1 MFIAS
6 KLNGKY
12 QEVQIRI
19 PERTI
24 LKVLEV
30 SIYNVYISSHLLR
43 LFSGSR
49 ILWGTLL
56 MIS

>member
-1 MFIAS
+1 MFIAL

-24 LKVLEV
+24 LKVLRLEV
-30 SIYNVYISSHLLR
+30 SI
-43 LFSGSR
+43 
-49 ILWGTLL
+49 
-56 MIS
+56 